1 LPPSWL
7 TVVAWISLAV
17 AFATAAAIAFDI
29 LGRGYRQRMW
39 IMEVVWPITALY
51 AGPLAWWGYLRWGRR
66 GSPRHQKLT
75 GEQADYGKPV
85 SVGIGVSHCGAGCT
99 LGDIIGA

>member
-39 IMEVVWPITALY
+39 IMEVVWPVTALY

-66 GSPRHQKLT
+66 GSPRHQKAH
-75 GEQADYGKPV
+75 GR
-85 SVGIGVSHCGAGCT
+85 AGR
-99 LGDIIGA
+99 LR